1 MVMNKKIE
9 DARQAALNVLKLSKR
24 ELERGLELHND
35 AFVMESYG
43 FTPRCYVPEDTYAD
57 CVELPEYI
65 NEFEE
70 YNNVSFMDNTELR
83 NECREAWEASGV
95 NAAIVNSG
103 FESNVVETLLK
114 RLSFQIRATDKYP
127 DFYQKI
133 TNTVQLA
140 DAYKKC
146 CAGLVLT
153 TNAIP
158 ISNPVSIEE
167 TEFLLRIFHNLGV
180 RMMHFTYN
188 RANFFGSGCGESND
202 GGVTDFGRRIIRAM
216 NKNKIIID
224 ISHSGMRTSLEA
236 AELSEMPIMASHTV
250 MGALSDHYRAKNDE
264 VCRAIVKKNGLI
276 GICCYPLFLQNSG
289 DINAFLDHIDYAV
302 EHFGADHIAIGS
314 DRQYD
319 CGIAPV
325 KSIMPKQRA
334 KHEHLWSK
342 PASDFVVTPAMTA
355 SLEWTNFPLFTCG
368 MLQHGHSEKD
378 IRKILGE
385 NVVRVLKSHE

>member
-1 MVMNKKIE
+1 MNKKIE

-24 ELERGLELHND
+24 TLEQGLELHND

-43 FTPRCYVPEDTYAD
+43 FTPRCHVPEKVYDD
-57 CVELPEYI
+57 CIELPEFI

-70 YNNVSFMDNTELR
+70 YNNIGYMRDPELR
-83 NECREAWEASGV
+83 EECRQAWKAAGV
-95 NAAIVNSG
+95 NAVIANSG
-103 FESNVVETLLK
+103 FESNVVETMLK
-114 RLSFQIRATDKYP
+114 RLSFQICATDMYP
-127 DFYQKI
+127 ELYQKI
-133 TNTVQLA
+133 TRTAQLSA
-140 DAYKKC
+140 ACKEQRT
-146 CAGLVLT
+146 GVVLT

-158 ISNPVSIEE
+158 VSDPVNIEQ
-167 TEFLLRIFHNLGV
+167 TEFLLRVFHNLGV

-188 RANFFGSGCGESND
+188 RANFFGSGCGEIND
-202 GGVTDFGRRIIRAM
+202 GGITDFGRRIIRAM
-216 NKNKIIID
+216 NKSKIIID
-224 ISHSGMRTSLEA
+224 VSHSGMRTSLEA

-250 MGALSDHYRAKNDE
+250 MGGLSDHYRAKNDE
-264 VCRAIVKKNGLI
+264 VCRQIVKKNGLI

-289 DINAFLDHIDYAV
+289 DINAFLKHIDYAV
-302 EHFGADHIAIGS
+302 EHFGADHVAIGS
-314 DRQYD
+314 DRHYN

-334 KHEHLWSK
+334 KHENLWSK
-342 PASDFVVTPAMTA
+342 SASDFVVTPAMTA